1 VDQQKEMGFFETPE
15 PLARKMLIYA
25 NLLERDIVLELSAG
39 RGAIIRVL
47 PSSQRVH
54 AVEIDPDHVDV
65 LLDLQDTYPRLQVH
79 EGDFLRRIIGRR
91 SALSTR

>member
-1 VDQQKEMGFFETPE
+1 MDQQKEMGFFETPE

-54 AVEIDPDHVDV
+54 AVEIDPDHVV
-65 LLDLQDTYPRLQVH
+65 TPGIYVKH
-79 EGDFLRRIIGRR
+79 VIEGVRYEKRIERR
-91 SALSTR
+91 TVTP